1 MVSDH
6 ERSTNGHGRLIV
18 PADLAVLWVDGI
30 DTLLGHRVERAVH
43 ECLEREPRRVDG
55 DAPEHGT
62 VLFIQGIGAVIH
74 DPIPHLWNSV
84 VSERHSDSPGI
95 GRCAPEQRPIP
106 GIERARI
113 PAIARGTDVDDAI
126 GYPRSA
132 ECHLWRRVTLAVTSI
147 PFLDQLLGELHLL
160 TPAHRAIAGIDGVQT
175 VGGSGVERG
184 VLSHLSNA
192 IVSIDPKLAPA
203 NHDVVLLHRSTRG
216 HDRNSRHILTAMQSH
231 LIL

>member
-1 MVSDH
+1 MVGL
-6 ERSTNGHGRLIV
+6 EEVVGR
-18 PADLAVLWVDGI
+18 W
-30 DTLLGHRVERAVH
+30 E
-43 ECLEREPRRVDG
+43 
-55 DAPEHGT
+55 T
-62 VLFIQGIGAVIH
+62 V
-74 DPIPHLWNSV
+74 
-84 VSERHSDSPGI
+84 
-95 GRCAPEQRPIP
+95 PIP
-106 GIERARI
+106 GIECVRMS
-113 PAIARGTDVDDAI
+113 AIARGTDGDYAI

-231 LIL
+231 LILAGGHV